1 MIEKYKSNV
10 DELGVQHKN
19 THAVVGDL
27 LTDPPEPHALADARY
42 HGFDL
47 ITVGAALHAF
57 PDAEIAVRRLAERLR
72 PGGVLFIQDKFDD
85 GHHGASGSRG
95 PRGFTEEGLGAVM
108 RSAGLVEFRFEVL
121 PNKVDVE
128 LLNEEVVSIQCFIGR
143 AMKPVEG

>member
-1 MIEKYKSNV
+1 
-10 DELGVQHKN
+10 
-19 THAVVGDL
+19 
-27 LTDPPEPHALADARY
+27 
-42 HGFDL
+42 
-47 ITVGAALHAF
+47 
-57 PDAEIAVRRLAERLR
+57 
-72 PGGVLFIQDKFDD
+72 VLFIQDKFDD

-108 RSAGLVEFRFEVL
+108 ISAGLVEFRFEVL